1 MAIKF
6 ENMGGNAFNINKSY
20 LSFKFGLQEAI
31 RLAKLRG
38 IAMRDNGHRL
48 VISAV
53 LSALV
58 LSSCVLQRQIS
69 SDETLAVRDLR
80 TMGLIEKAEEVN
92 TKRLPSGATLLI
104 DAAEKGDVALV
115 DKLLLAGADPNGR
128 GYSINAVPLTRTQS
142 ATVVKSL
149 VDGEADVNLADATGT
164 TPLSRALSTSN
175 REGVELL
182 LQAGASVTPAEPA
195 DSPLLVV
202 RDVATATRLV
212 ELGADV
218 NKASARGVTPLM
230 RSVSRN
236 DESLV
241 RFYLEQGADV
251 KAVDAEGNTALHG
264 ARSAAMVR
272 LLCEA
277 GADVSAVNAK
287 GETALFDILHT
298 PSTVLALVAA
308 GVPLNVISNT
318 TGMTALLAMLADNR
332 EDDDAILALI
342 RAGADVQV
350 RTPKGETAL
359 QLAQQRKSKRRV
371 AIIRALIQRGAK

>member
-1 MAIKF
+1 M
-6 ENMGGNAFNINKSY
+6 NKSD
-20 LSFKFGLQEAI
+20 LAFKFGLQVAC

-38 IAMRDNGHRL
+38 IAMSDNGHRL
-48 VISAV
+48 VFSAV

-69 SDETLAVRDLR
+69 SSDTLALRDLR

-115 DKLLLAGADPNGR
+115 DKLLQAGADPNGR

-142 ATVVKSL
+142 AAVVKSL
-149 VDGEADVNLADATGT
+149 VEGEADVNVADATGT

-175 REGVELL
+175 KEGVEMLL
-182 LQAGASVTPAEPA
+182 KAGASVTPAEPA

-202 RDVATATRLV
+202 RDVATANRLV

-236 DESLV
+236 DEALV

-251 KAVDAEGNTALHG
+251 KALDAEGNTALHG
-264 ARSAAMVR
+264 ARSAAMVK

-298 PSTVLALVAA
+298 PATVQALVAA

-332 EDDDAILALI
+332 EDDDVILSLI

-359 QLAQQRKSKRRV
+359 QLALQRKSKRRV